1 MTRTPESATFYDQ
14 YPFDWVPIEASEEID
29 SVVSRPLVELI
40 QSLDANSLV
49 LDIGCGPGRVL
60 GFLKRRGIRC
70 IGLDRSRVSLGLAIK
85 RYDRPGAVGD
95 NLRLPFAD
103 ETADVVISDGVIHHT
118 EDPLAA
124 FTENFRILKPGGRM
138 YLAVYK
144 PDGRYPMLY
153 KFPGGLIRG
162 ALRQGWS
169 KPFVTLFFQVP
180 YYAIHFVRSKGRRT
194 WSGARNL
201 FYDYFVTPQ
210 VAFLPRRTIA
220 EWCEKQQA
228 RIVRY
233 DENRGQNV
241 HCFLVEKERPTQSR
255 RDLTKVA
262 IEEQLIQDKESHQ
275 SRLRD

>member
-1 MTRTPESATFYDQ
+1 
-14 YPFDWVPIEASEEID
+14 
-29 SVVSRPLVELI
+29 
-40 QSLDANSLV
+40 
-49 LDIGCGPGRVL
+49 
-60 GFLKRRGIRC
+60 LKQRGLRC

-95 NLRLPFAD
+95 NLHLPFAN

-118 EDPLAA
+118 EDPVTA

-144 PDGRYPMLY
+144 PNGRYPALY

-162 ALRQGWS
+162 ALKWEWS
-169 KPFVTLFFQVP
+169 APFVTLFFQVP
-180 YYAIHFVRSKGRRT
+180 YYVIHFLRSRGKRT

-201 FYDYFVTPQ
+201 FFDYFVTPQ
-210 VAFLPRRTIA
+210 VAFLPRHIIE

-241 HCFLVEKERPTQSR
+241 HSFLVEKEQKT
-255 RDLTKVA
+255 
-262 IEEQLIQDKESHQ
+262 
-275 SRLRD
+275 

>member
-1 MTRTPESATFYDQ
+1 MGAPKSVTFYDQ
-14 YPFDWVPIEASEEID
+14 HPFDWIPADASEEID

-40 QSLDANSLV
+40 RSLDVNSLV

-60 GFLKRRGIRC
+60 GFLKQRGIRC
-70 IGLDRSRVSLGLAIK
+70 IGLDRSWVSLGLAIE

-95 NLRLPFAD
+95 NLHLPFAD
-103 ETADVVISDGVIHHT
+103 GTADVVISDGVIHHT
-118 EDPLAA
+118 EDPVTA
-124 FTENFRILKPGGRM
+124 FAENFRILKPGGRM

-144 PDGRYPMLY
+144 PNGRYPMLY

-162 ALRQGWS
+162 ALDRKWT

-180 YYAIHFVRSKGRRT
+180 YYAIHFVRSRGKRT

-210 VAFLPRRTIA
+210 VAFLPRHAIE
-220 EWCEKQQA
+220 EWCEKRHA

-241 HCFLVEKERPTQSR
+241 HSFLVEKEHPTRSR
-255 RDLTKVA
+255 HDLIKA
-262 IEEQLIQDKESHQ
+262 AAQEESIHEKRE
-275 SRLRD
+275 RA